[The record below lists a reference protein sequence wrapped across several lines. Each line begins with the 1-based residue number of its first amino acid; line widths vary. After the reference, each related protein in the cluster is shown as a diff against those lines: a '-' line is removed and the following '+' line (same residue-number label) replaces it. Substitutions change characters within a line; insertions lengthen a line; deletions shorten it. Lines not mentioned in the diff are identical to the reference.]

1 MSFKNTDTH
10 RTTAGSHWAWLI
22 PILAL
27 SPLALA
33 AKGCDNTG
41 VVGNN
46 CPTAE
51 DCSNGSAGKGSGPTG
66 GCGGLLNLMCAQG
79 QYCDS
84 GPHCGAADDT
94 GVCRAK
100 PTACD
105 LDYSP
110 VCGCNGETYG
120 NACAAQMAGMSV
132 TRAGECGDGSAG
144 EPCGGLSSS
153 CDGGLY
159 CNYAIET
166 QCGGEGQAGV
176 CTPMGSGCTKEL
188 NEVCG
193 CDEKTYG
200 NPCMAG
206 AAGVSV
212 AHQGACKP
220 TVVACGEI
228 GGCATGEFCNFPPE
242 SNCGLADGPGVCT
255 KLPGKDAAC
264 DANYAPVCGCDGKTY
279 GNDCEALVAGVSVAS
294 AGACDVVACGEIG
307 GCATGEFCNFPP
319 ESNCG
324 FADGPGSCMDVP
336 DACPANVDPVCGCDG
351 KDYGNACT
359 AYAKGVSVS
368 YEGPCKE

>member
-51 DCSNGSAGKGSGPTG
+51 DCSNGSAGSAGKGSGPTG

-212 AHQGACKP
+212 AHQGAFKP
-220 TVVACGEI
+220 T
-228 GGCATGEFCNFPPE
+228 
-242 SNCGLADGPGVCT
+242 
-255 KLPGKDAAC
+255 
-264 DANYAPVCGCDGKTY
+264 
-279 GNDCEALVAGVSVAS
+279 
-294 AGACDVVACGEIG
+294 VVACGEIG